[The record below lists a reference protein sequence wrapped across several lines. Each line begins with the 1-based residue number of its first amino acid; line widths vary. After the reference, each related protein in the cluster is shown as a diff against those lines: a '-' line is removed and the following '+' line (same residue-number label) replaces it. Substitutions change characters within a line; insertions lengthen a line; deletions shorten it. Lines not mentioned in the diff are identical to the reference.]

1 MIISMKS
8 GATKQEIDHVCER
21 LADFGFKAHVITGVE
36 RVVIGAVGSGQNKEQ
51 AMESIEAAPGV
62 DSVVAVS
69 QPFKFVSR
77 EAKPEKTVIKVNGHG
92 IGGNEFIVFAGP
104 CSVESE
110 DQVMLTAESVKKA
123 GAHILRGGAFK
134 PRTSPYDFQGL
145 EEVGLKL
152 LRQASKATGL
162 AVCTEVMSTED
173 VDLVSEYSDI
183 LQVGARNMQNFNLLK
198 RLGKTKRPVMLKRG
212 LSSTIKEFLL
222 SAEYIVTSGNPNV
235 FLCERGIRTFETAT
249 RNTFDISAVPV
260 LEELTHLPVV
270 LDPSHATGKRSL
282 IPALAKAS
290 VAVGADGLMVEVHPN
305 PEKAFSD
312 GPQSLRLPEFAKLMD
327 DLKPYLA
334 LWKSERAA
342 LLSKGAPAFAARA

>member
-1 MIISMKS
+1 MIISMKL

-21 LADFGFKAHVITGVE
+21 LQDFGYKAHVINGVE

-51 AMESIEAAPGV
+51 VMESIEAAPGV

-77 EAKPEKTVIKVNGHG
+77 EGRHEKTIIKVNGHG

-110 DQVMLTAESVKKA
+110 EQVMETALAVKKA

-152 LRQASKATGL
+152 LQKAKEKTGL

-173 VDLVSEYSDI
+173 VNLVADYSDI

-198 RLGKTKRPVMLKRG
+198 RLGKTTRPVMLKRG
-212 LSSTIKEFLL
+212 MSSTIKEFLL

-260 LEELTHLPVV
+260 LEELTHLPVI

-282 IPALAKAS
+282 IPALARAS

-312 GPQSLRLPEFAKLMD
+312 GPQSLRLPEFAKLME

-334 LWKSERAA
+334 LWKAERAA
-342 LLSKGAPAFAARA
+342 LSSAVAPALAGKA

>member
-1 MIISMKS
+1 MKL
-8 GATKQEIDHVCER
+8 GASKQEIDHVCER
-21 LADFGFKAHVITGVE
+21 LQDLGFKAHVITGVE

-77 EAKPEKTVIKVNGHG
+77 EARAEKTVIKVNGHG

-110 DQVMLTAESVKKA
+110 DQVMETAVAVKKA

-152 LRQASKATGL
+152 LRQASKETGL

-173 VDLVSEYSDI
+173 VNLVADYSDI

-198 RLGKTKRPVMLKRG
+198 RLGKTQRPVMLKRG

-260 LEELTHLPVV
+260 LEELTHLPVI

-282 IPALAKAS
+282 IPALARAS

-312 GPQSLRLPEFAKLMD
+312 GPQSLRLPEFAKLMEE
-327 DLKPYLA
+327 LKPYIA
-334 LWKSERAA
+334 LWKADRAA
-342 LLSKGAPAFAARA
+342 HTPALAGKA

>member
-1 MIISMKS
+1 MIISMKL
-8 GATKQEIDHVCER
+8 GASKQEIDHVCER
-21 LADFGFKAHVITGVE
+21 LQDLGFKAHVITGVE

-77 EAKPEKTVIKVNGHG
+77 EARAEKTVIKVNGHG

-110 DQVMLTAESVKKA
+110 DQVMETAVAVKKA

-152 LRQASKATGL
+152 LRQASKETGL

-173 VDLVSEYSDI
+173 VNLVADYSDI

-198 RLGKTKRPVMLKRG
+198 RLGKTQRPVMLKRG

-260 LEELTHLPVV
+260 LEELTHLPVI

-282 IPALAKAS
+282 IPALARAS

-312 GPQSLRLPEFAKLMD
+312 GPQSLRLPEFAKLMEE
-327 DLKPYLA
+327 LKPYIA
-334 LWKSERAA
+334 LWKADRAA
-342 LLSKGAPAFAARA
+342 HTPALAGKA

>member
-1 MIISMKS
+1 MIISMKL

-21 LADFGFKAHVITGVE
+21 LQDFGYKAHVINGVE

-51 AMESIEAAPGV
+51 VMESIEAAPGV

-77 EAKPEKTVIKVNGHG
+77 EGRREKTIIKVNGHG

-110 DQVMLTAESVKKA
+110 EQVMETALAVKKA

-152 LRQASKATGL
+152 LQKAKEKTGL

-173 VDLVSEYSDI
+173 VNLVADYSDI

-198 RLGKTKRPVMLKRG
+198 RLGKTTRPVMLKRG
-212 LSSTIKEFLL
+212 MSSTIKEFLL

-260 LEELTHLPVV
+260 LEELTHLPVI

-282 IPALAKAS
+282 IPALARAS

-312 GPQSLRLPEFAKLMD
+312 GPQSLRLPEFAKLME

-334 LWKSERAA
+334 LWKAERAA
-342 LLSKGAPAFAARA
+342 HTPAPALAGKA